1 MPGIHQATGKVLR
14 DLAEDLLLPPRLG
27 APISPRTRTR
37 EMNMRAHYFQH
48 VPFEG
53 LGVIE
58 PWLQAAGYQISRT
71 CFYQPHELPRLAALD
86 LLIVLGGPMS
96 VNDEDSLPWLTAEK
110 AFIRQAI
117 AANKPILGI
126 CLGAQLIANACNCR
140 VSPNPLKE
148 IGWFPI
154 TAVAHEQPALFA
166 FPPELTVLQWHGE
179 TFELPPQAQ
188 QLARSQACE
197 QQAFQLIGKPVIG
210 LQFHLETTASSL
222 QSLMGNCAEEL
233 VVAPYIQS
241 AESLRATPASQ
252 YRLVNEV
259 MAKLLNYL
267 TQWPHI

>member
-1 MPGIHQATGKVLR
+1 
-14 DLAEDLLLPPRLG
+14 
-27 APISPRTRTR
+27 
-37 EMNMRAHYFQH
+37 
-48 VPFEG
+48 
-53 LGVIE
+53 
-58 PWLQAAGYQISRT
+58 
-71 CFYQPHELPRLAALD
+71 
-86 LLIVLGGPMS
+86 MS